1 MQVLLH
7 HRALRK
13 TFNRDFEPNTNIVLQ
28 IRLYL
33 VTIFLCN
40 QSSFRFR
47 LAKWPIFR
55 DLLFYVVS
63 VLLLLIVTLYGITW
77 YGAFILLLASG
88 GYFSVL
94 LLGRKIEPMLKGFFK
109 VNLGI

>member
-28 IRLYL
+28 ILFL

-40 QSSFRFR
+40 QSSFKFR

-77 YGAFILLLASG
+77 YGAFILLLVSG
-88 GYFSVL
+88 GYSSIL
-94 LLGRKIEPMLKGFFK
+94 LLGCKIEPMLKGFFK
-109 VNLGI
+109 VNLVV